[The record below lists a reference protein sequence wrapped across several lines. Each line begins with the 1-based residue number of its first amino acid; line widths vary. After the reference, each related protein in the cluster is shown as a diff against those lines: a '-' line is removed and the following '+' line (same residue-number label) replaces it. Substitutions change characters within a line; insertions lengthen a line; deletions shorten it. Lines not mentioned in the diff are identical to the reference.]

1 MSEHNLLSHAG
12 EKTKELG
19 SSLGKLVSNH
29 VKQSLPEPVQQKKTH
44 TPPPPAKGH
53 SNIIL
58 GLKLLPGILTI
69 IFVSARFWDFDGIAM
84 SLFGNQ
90 VALDGLLT
98 MISVSG
104 LIGYLTN
111 WLAITMLFKPKYK
124 RPILGQGLIPSQ
136 KNRIAY
142 RLAQAVSTDLINPEI
157 IKQKLI
163 DSDLI
168 GTYRR
173 KGLDLIHN
181 VLQSE
186 DFRNELKGI
195 ITEYVSSLVENPE
208 VRAEIAKEVIGKI
221 EDSLDNNSMEKMAL
235 KAYMMMRGEHA
246 QRMVENA
253 IEKLPQQLEST
264 LNKLDDSLDKIPPLI
279 EEKSEQIEEYVSKT
293 LFSILQQFD
302 VHQLVEENVQRFDE
316 DRLSNLI
323 KGTTNEQ
330 FQYIQ
335 YLGALLGM
343 IGGFVI
349 WQPVWATIVIAA
361 IVGLIWSL
369 DKILF
374 NKI

>member
-1 MSEHNLLSHAG
+1 MSDQNLLTHAG
-12 EKTKELG
+12 ERTKKLG
-19 SSLGKLVSNH
+19 SSLGKLISSHVSN
-29 VKQSLPEPVQQKKTH
+29 SLPEPSEKKKVH

-53 SNIIL
+53 SNFIL
-58 GLKLLPGILTI
+58 GLKLLPGFLTI
-69 IFVSARFWDFDGIAM
+69 VFIAARFWDFNGIK
-84 SLFGNQ
+84 LNFYGNFL
-90 VALDGLLT
+90 ALDGLLT

-163 DSDLI
+163 ESDLI

-186 DFRNELKGI
+186 AFRNELKGI
-195 ITEYVSSLVENPE
+195 ITEYVSSLVENPD
-208 VRAEIAKEVIGKI
+208 VRAEIAKEIISKI

-235 KAYMMMRGEHA
+235 KAYMLMRGEHA

-253 IEKLPQQLEST
+253 IAQLPQQLEST
-264 LNKLDDSLDKIPPLI
+264 LTKLDESLDKIPPLI
-279 EEKSEQIEEYVSKT
+279 EEKSEQIEEYVSKS

-302 VHQLVEENVQRFDE
+302 VHQLVEENIQRFDE
-316 DRLSNLI
+316 ERLSNLI

-349 WQPVWATIVIAA
+349 WQPVWATLAIGL
-361 IVGLIWSL
+361 IVGFIWGL
-369 DKILF
+369 DKWIGD
-374 NKI
+374 